1 MIKGG
6 GPGPDGAIEST
17 TDKPKAA
24 EGTPI
29 LYTAGYKSFKAGQAV
44 MIDGEDGQPQEVRI
58 VGASGEN
65 FLVEGADGK
74 EARKHFSEIS
84 EKPGHLAEAC

>member
-6 GPGPDGAIEST
+6 GPGPDGAIESAGEPEGS
-17 TDKPKAA
+17 D
-24 EGTPI
+24 GTPI

-84 EKPGHLAEAC
+84 EKPGHPC